1 MTPQYKRIDIARFAM
16 MLPVCIISYG
26 LPTQVG
32 AYFRVLC
39 GIASIAFYIFSG
51 FLIMRP
57 DKPLEEK
64 LLRAIRRMACL
75 ALGILVL
82 NLIANAVYFRL
93 MGISLL
99 QTLGG
104 MVISKR
110 FWFEFL
116 VMNIWHLPLGENF
129 WFIQS
134 LLYAYIVMYLL
145 CKVGLLKYDWL
156 ICLICLI
163 CLAGTILA
171 GELAG
176 VIGFSVLGYQYIPAN
191 FITRALPYLL
201 LGGLLRQKREE
212 IAKKGGPIDFLLLI
226 ATGIVIAI
234 GEVLVLNKAGKLV
247 YTGHL
252 FGNGIAAV
260 GLCTLVIMDEFTRF
274 RNNDSVFPMENLR
287 WYTTFIYATH
297 QLIGT
302 AVMTLLAVVA
312 PVRLNYAGLYMAF
325 LVFIL
330 SLLMAVLTKLIFDG
344 VSGLI
349 RNKPAE
355 DNVKA

>member
-1 MTPQYKRIDIARFAM
+1 MTPHYKRIDIARFAM
-16 MLPVCIISYG
+16 MLPVCVISYG
-26 LPTQVG
+26 FPTQLG
-32 AYFRVLC
+32 GFIRLLC

-51 FLIMRP
+51 FLIMRS
-57 DKPLEEK
+57 DKPLEKK
-64 LLRAIRRMACL
+64 LLRAIRRTACL

-93 MGISLL
+93 MGASLL
-99 QTLGG
+99 QALGG

-145 CKVGLLKYDWL
+145 CKFDLLKYDW
-156 ICLICLI
+156 LICLI

-176 VIGFSVLGYQYIPAN
+176 VIGFSVLGYRYIPAN

-201 LGGLLRQKREE
+201 LGGLLRQMRRK
-212 IAKKGGPIDFLLLI
+212 IAGITSPVQLPLLI
-226 ATGIVIAI
+226 VIGIVLAI
-234 GEVLVLNKAGKLV
+234 GEVTILSAAGKLI

-252 FGNGIAAV
+252 IGNGIAAV
-260 GLCTLVIMDEFTRF
+260 GLCAVVIMDEFVHTKR
-274 RNNDSVFPMENLR
+274 RSSAFPMENLR

-302 AVMTLLAVVA
+302 AVMMLLAVVA
-312 PVRLNYAGLYMAF
+312 PVLLNYAGLYMAF